1 MKDRKG
7 SDVMTHQMRS
17 MKGPRAPRRGCGVL
31 AAVAALVPALS
42 AAQASPSPEPG
53 AWQFGASLYGYL
65 PSLSGKSSAPADSG
79 GTPIEIDADKLVDNL
94 KFTFMGALEAHNG
107 RWGLFTDVLY
117 LNLGGDKHQTRDFT
131 IGGAIPPVGT
141 TADLDWNFKG
151 NIWTLGGEYRVL
163 SQPGTTIDV
172 LAGARRFDV
181 KTESRWSI
189 TGDLGVL
196 LPEGRTGSTKNT
208 VKVVDGIVGVKG
220 RVGLEPSGRWSLPF
234 YLDVGTGESH
244 LTWQAIAGV
253 SYAFK
258 WGELTARWRYLAYE
272 MKSGRNLEDLKF
284 SGPLIGATWRW

>member
-1 MKDRKG
+1 M
-7 SDVMTHQMRS
+7 
-17 MKGPRAPRRGCGVL
+17 L
-31 AAVAALVPALS
+31 AAIAALVPALA
-42 AAQASPSPEPG
+42 AAQTSPSAPEPG

-65 PSLSGKSSAPADSG
+65 PSLSGKSSTPADSG
-79 GTPIEIDADKLVDNL
+79 GTPIEIDAEKLVDNL
-94 KFTFMGALEAHNG
+94 KFTVMGAFEAHNG

-131 IGGAIPPVGT
+131 IGGAAPPLGT

-151 NIWTLGGEYRVL
+151 SIWTLGGEYRVL

-181 KTESRWSI
+181 KTEARWSI
-189 TGDLGVL
+189 TGDLGVI
-196 LPEGRTGSTKNT
+196 LPEGRTGSTRNT
-208 VKVVDGIVGVKG
+208 AKVVDGIVGVKG
-220 RVGLEPSGRWSLPF
+220 RVGLEPSDRWSLPF

-258 WGELTARWRYLAYE
+258 WGELTARWRYVAYE
-272 MKSGRNLEDLKF
+272 MKSGKNLEDLKF